1 MSTYVELT
9 RKWKK
14 TNGELAVQR
23 DESISP
29 LLSAK
34 SKNEEWIQMWFE
46 RSSQD
51 RLGKDEQNV
60 RCLIWQTKHHIRE
73 KKPNLSW
80 IIMNN

>member
-34 SKNEEWIQMWFE
+34 SKNEE
-46 RSSQD
+46 
-51 RLGKDEQNV
+51 
-60 RCLIWQTKHHIRE
+60 
-73 KKPNLSW
+73 
-80 IIMNN
+80 